1 VIYALDLDALVYG
14 PYGDDA
20 FKVAVLGRGYKYTP
34 IGLNQKDSQYIESR
48 TFSVEEVARMLAGI
62 SISDNTR
69 AVAQEMLRGG
79 GHES

>member
-1 VIYALDLDALVYG
+1 MLRGERDKYVNGLIVIMYIFQLTRSVGSVTLKGGSKYSREET
-14 PYGDDA
+14 
-20 FKVAVLGRGYKYTP
+20 VLTAR
-34 IGLNQKDSQYIESR
+34 ER
-48 TFSVEEVARMLAGI
+48 VEEVARMLAGI